1 MAARWIERRFERL
14 IWKFRLISIVP
25 VVLSLLG
32 SVGCF
37 VIGAIEV
44 FNAFLVIMRLPFST
58 KSVAAKTIAQMVGGV
73 DYFVIGIALLIFG
86 YGIYELVISDLD
98 PRLEGGAEQHTNIL
112 SVNSLQSLKN
122 NLSNVIVVGLIVAA
136 FKKNHW
142 LRGEQRHRSSGAERL
157 CGHVG
162 PQRLVDCSQ
171 PRHQPRV
178 ISHTSQTRLK
188 PGLIVHPKRDA
199 WSTIPVQL
207 TQQPIGLIES
217 PHRIG
222 GTTRIGMFFKGPLFV
237 RLPNGAQGDRSTCL
251 R

>member
-25 VVLSLLG
+25 VVLSMLG

-44 FNAFLVIMRLPFST
+44 FNAFLVIMRLPFTT

-98 PRLEGGAEQHTNIL
+98 PRLEGGEEQYTNIP

-136 FKKNHW
+136 FKRTIGFEVNNASDLLAMLALSAW
-142 LRGEQRHRSSGAERL
+142 
-157 CGHVG
+157 
-162 PQRLVDCSQ
+162 
-171 PRHQPRV
+171 
-178 ISHTSQTRLK
+178 
-188 PGLIVHPKRDA
+188 LIVRSH
-199 WSTIPVQL
+199 
-207 TQQPIGLIES
+207 
-217 PHRIG
+217 
-222 GTTRIGMFFKGPLFV
+222 
-237 RLPNGAQGDRSTCL
+237 GAGHEL
-251 R
+251 